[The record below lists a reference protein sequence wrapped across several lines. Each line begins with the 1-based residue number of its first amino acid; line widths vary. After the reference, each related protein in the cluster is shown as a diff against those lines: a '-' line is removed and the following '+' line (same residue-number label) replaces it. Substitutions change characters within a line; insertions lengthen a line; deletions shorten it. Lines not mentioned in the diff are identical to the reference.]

1 LVGYFVL
8 GPSDLY
14 KLVKEIG
21 KFVNNIRT
29 LGTQATAQF
38 ETTMESQLELQ
49 EIRKAQREL
58 NDAFSFRRS
67 INVDDEGEAF
77 STEPGPKEPVPDVP
91 MAGATTATAAAAPS
105 ENAAP
110 PKRAKKRRRVKKK
123 QPQPAPEEPT
133 LNMEGSPVNNIPDLD
148 MSSAFP
154 DPAMAT
160 AESTGT
166 GATKD
171 EKKDDW
177 FADDMP
183 SASDM
188 AKEDMEWLN
197 LGIDDDSSSEKT
209 APDVAKLDPVEEAA
223 AQSRFQQQMNASWNQ
238 KVIENEDKLA
248 PLAMIMERL
257 AILEDEKAA
266 AERRLDDEFRE
277 RYRLEEE
284 YYQKK
289 REVLEQSAA
298 KVQQDAYVT
307 MQSSSKNV

>member
-1 LVGYFVL
+1 
-8 GPSDLY
+8 
-14 KLVKEIG
+14 
-21 KFVNNIRT
+21 
-29 LGTQATAQF
+29 
-38 ETTMESQLELQ
+38 
-49 EIRKAQREL
+49 
-58 NDAFSFRRS
+58 
-67 INVDDEGEAF
+67 
-77 STEPGPKEPVPDVP
+77 